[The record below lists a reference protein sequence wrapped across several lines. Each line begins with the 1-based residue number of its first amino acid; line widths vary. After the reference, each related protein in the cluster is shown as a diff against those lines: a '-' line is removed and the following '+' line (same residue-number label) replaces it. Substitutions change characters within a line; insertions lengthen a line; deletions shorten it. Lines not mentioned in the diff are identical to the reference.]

1 MHLTT
6 DEQRKLRS
14 AYLAYRRRELATDEA
29 IDTAIDAIMP
39 DSRSVDELRDQAR
52 TFLTA
57 IERANTTTWVE

>member
-29 IDTAIDAIMP
+29 IDTAIDAIMTDP
-39 DSRSVDELRDQAR
+39 RSVDELRDQAR

-57 IERANTTTWVE
+57 IERANPTD

>member
-14 AYLAYRRRELATDEA
+14 AYLAYRRRKLATDEA
-29 IDTAIDAIMP
+29 IDTAIDTIMTDP
-39 DSRSVDELRDQAR
+39 RSVDELRDQAR

-57 IERANTTTWVE
+57 IERANTTIGR